1 MKPITLDPQKE
12 QAYRN
17 KLKKEFGL
25 TESQCDSVIKFAEQ
39 RAKDFRCKLQHE
51 LAEMIANSISHEPTD

>member
-1 MKPITLDPQKE
+1 M
-12 QAYRN
+12 N
-17 KLKKEFGL
+17 KLNLTSKKNNLTRSKLKEEFGL
-25 TESQCDSVIKFAEQ
+25 TDKQCDEVIKFAEE